1 MAAEKIIG
9 KNLGNNSIDKT
20 SKGGGKINTQNINDK
35 ISTELWMQHFANA
48 LVNQKAIDEKTY
60 KKLMA
65 KISTEEI
72 GRASCRERV

>member
-48 LVNQKAIDEKTY
+48 LVNQNAIDEKTY
-60 KKLMA
+60 KKLIA
-65 KISTEEI
+65 KINTEVK
-72 GRASCRERV
+72 RRYSAH

>member
-1 MAAEKIIG
+1 MATEKIIG

-20 SKGGGKINTQNINDK
+20 SKGGGKINTQNVNDK

-48 LVNQKAIDEKTY
+48 LVNQNAIDEKTY

-65 KISTEEI
+65 RINTEVN
-72 GRASCRERV
+72 RRYSAH

>member
-20 SKGGGKINTQNINDK
+20 SKGGGKINTQNANDK

-48 LVNQKAIDEKTY
+48 LLNQNAIDEKTY

-65 KISTEEI
+65 KINTEVK
-72 GRASCRERV
+72 RRYSAH

>member
-9 KNLGNNSIDKT
+9 RNLGNNSIDKT
-20 SKGGGKINTQNINDK
+20 SKGGGKINTQNANDK

-48 LVNQKAIDEKTY
+48 LVNHNAIDEKTY

-65 KISTEEI
+65 KICTEVK
-72 GRASCRERV
+72 RRYSAH

>member
-65 KISTEEI
+65 KISTEVN
-72 GRASCRERV
+72 RRYSTH

>member
-9 KNLGNNSIDKT
+9 RNIGNNSIDKT

-48 LVNQKAIDEKTY
+48 LVNQNAIDEKTY

-65 KISTEEI
+65 KINTEVK
-72 GRASCRERV
+72 RRYSAH

>member
-1 MAAEKIIG
+1 MATEKIIG

-20 SKGGGKINTQNINDK
+20 SKGGGKINTQNANDK

-48 LVNQKAIDEKTY
+48 LVNQNAIDEKTY

-65 KISTEEI
+65 RINTEVN
-72 GRASCRERV
+72 RRYSAH

>member
-20 SKGGGKINTQNINDK
+20 SKGGGKINTQNANDK

-48 LVNQKAIDEKTY
+48 LVNQNAIDEKTY

-65 KISTEEI
+65 KINTEVK
-72 GRASCRERV
+72 RRYSAH

>member
-9 KNLGNNSIDKT
+9 KEIGNNSIDKT
-20 SKGGGKINTQNINDK
+20 SKGGGKINTQNTDDK

-48 LVNQKAIDEKTY
+48 LVNQNAIDEKTY

-65 KISTEEI
+65 KINTEVN
-72 GRASCRERV
+72 RRYSAH

>member
-1 MAAEKIIG
+1 MATEKIIG

-20 SKGGGKINTQNINDK
+20 SKGGGKINTQNANDK

-48 LVNQKAIDEKTY
+48 LINQNAIDEKTY

-65 KISTEEI
+65 RINTEVN
-72 GRASCRERV
+72 RRYSAH

>member
-9 KNLGNNSIDKT
+9 RNIGNNSIDKI
-20 SKGGGKINTQNINDK
+20 SKGGGKINTQNANDK

-48 LVNQKAIDEKTY
+48 LVNQNAIDKKTY

-65 KISTEEI
+65 KINTEVN
-72 GRASCRERV
+72 RRYSAH

>member
-9 KNLGNNSIDKT
+9 KNVGNNSIDNT
-20 SKGGGKINTQNINDK
+20 SKGGGKINTQNTNDR

-48 LVNQKAIDEKTY
+48 LVNQNAIDEKTY

-65 KISTEEI
+65 KINAEVNRRYNTH
-72 GRASCRERV
+72 

>member
-20 SKGGGKINTQNINDK
+20 SKGGGKINTQNANDK

-48 LVNQKAIDEKTY
+48 LVNQNAIDEKTY
-60 KKLMA
+60 KKLIA
-65 KISTEEI
+65 KINTEVK
-72 GRASCRERV
+72 RRYSAH